1 MAPIKI
7 LDGFVPGKAFSDMKP
22 GPHSW
27 KVSEMYKHI
36 KFLLD
41 ECLDG
46 EEYLDLERQTAKTL
60 YKSFVSTFPPPKV
73 VYKKSDGIN
82 WNHVWRNVNSPMLF
96 VERREF
102 MFLLVHN
109 ILPTGERLRR
119 LSTADGLC
127 ECGRG
132 LETPQHLYFT

>member
-1 MAPIKI
+1 
-7 LDGFVPGKAFSDMKP
+7 
-22 GPHSW
+22 
-27 KVSEMYKHI
+27 MYKHI
-36 KFLLD
+36 KFL
-41 ECLDG
+41 LDG

-60 YKSFVSTFPPPKV
+60 YKSFVSTLPPPKV
-73 VYKKSDGIN
+73 VYKQFDGIN
-82 WNHVWRNVNSPMLF
+82 WIH